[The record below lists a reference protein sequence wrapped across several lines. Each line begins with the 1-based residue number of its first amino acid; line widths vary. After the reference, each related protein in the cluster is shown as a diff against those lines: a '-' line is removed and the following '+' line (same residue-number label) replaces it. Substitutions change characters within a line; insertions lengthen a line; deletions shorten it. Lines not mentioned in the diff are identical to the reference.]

1 MELRAGQVAVVT
13 GAASG
18 IGLALAE
25 AFAERGLSV
34 ALVDV
39 EEAALAAAATQLQ
52 ERGVP
57 ALAARVD
64 VSVAAEVEALA
75 ERVYDELGG
84 THILCNNA
92 GVGGDFR
99 AVWEQSLEGWEWV
112 LGVNLWGVIHGIRSF
127 VPRMLDAGEPAHVV
141 NTASIAGV
149 MSMPLG
155 APYHVSKHGVVTMSE
170 SMAFELRQRKAP
182 IGVSVLCPGYVR
194 TGIADAGRNRP
205 DALRGEAASAEEDRW
220 VDQIRQ
226 VLARGTPPG
235 EVAGCVLEAI
245 EAERFYVFSHP
256 EWLESAEER
265 FRALLAQEAPVWSI
279 PRRALEPR

>member
-1 MELRAGQVAVVT
+1 MELRTGQVAVVT

-25 AFAERGLSV
+25 AFAERGLGV

-39 EEAALAAAATQLQ
+39 EATPLQAAEARLRERGGPILAAQ
-52 ERGVP
+52 
-57 ALAARVD
+57 VD
-64 VSVAAEVEALA
+64 VSDAAAVEALA
-75 ERVYDELGG
+75 ERVYAELGG
-84 THILCNNA
+84 AHILCNNA

-127 VPRMLDAGEPAHVV
+127 VPRMLEAGEPAHVV

-155 APYHVSKHGVVTMSE
+155 SPYHVSKHGVVTMSE
-170 SMAFELRQRKAP
+170 SMAFELQQRKAA

-194 TGIADAGRNRP
+194 TGIADAERNRP
-205 DALRGEAASAEEDRW
+205 DALRGGAATPQEERW
-220 VDQIRQ
+220 VEQIRQ

-235 EVAGCVLEAI
+235 EVATCVLEAI
-245 EAERFYVFSHP
+245 EADRFYVFSHP
-256 EWLESAEER
+256 EWLQSAEER
-265 FRALLAQEAPVWSI
+265 FRALLAQEPPVWSI
-279 PRRALEPR
+279 PARALEPR

>member
-1 MELRAGQVAVVT
+1 MELRTGQVAVVT

-25 AFAERGLSV
+25 AFAERGLAV

-39 EEAALAAAATQLQ
+39 EATPLAAAEARLR
-52 ERGVP
+52 ERGSTV
-57 ALAARVD
+57 LAARVD
-64 VSVAAEVEALA
+64 VSNAGAVEALA
-75 ERVYDELGG
+75 ERVDTELGG
-84 THILCNNA
+84 AQILCNNA

-127 VPRMLDAGEPAHVV
+127 VPRMLAAGEPAHVV

-155 APYHVSKHGVVTMSE
+155 SPYHVSKHGVVTLSE
-170 SMAFELRQRKAP
+170 SMAFELRQHKAP

-205 DALRGEAASAEEDRW
+205 DALRGEAASAEEERW
-220 VDQIRQ
+220 VDQIRR
-226 VLARGTPPG
+226 VLAQGTPPG
-235 EVAGCVLEAI
+235 EVATCVLEAI

-256 EWLESAEER
+256 EWLESAGAR
-265 FRALLAQEAPVWSI
+265 FRALLAQEPPVWSI
-279 PRRALEPR
+279 PPRALEPR